1 MINMDGEVVRL
12 LIPRFTNSLWV
23 LLMAWLTALT
33 TGLTPS
39 KCWASYSST
48 PILWT
53 TQTPLGGGSPR
64 HTYR

>member
-12 LIPRFTNSLWV
+12 LIPRFTDSLWV

-48 PILWT
+48 PHIMDNSDT
-53 TQTPLGGGSPR
+53 A
-64 HTYR
+64 